1 MINSEIYYNHL
12 QKKYTR
18 SITLGTSR
26 IKKALTL
33 INDPHEKFKTI
44 IKLLLNKNSEVNS
57 SQNEQ
62 TSKINIQT

>member
-26 IKKALTL
+26 IKKALAL
-33 INDPHEKFKTI
+33 INNPHEKFKTI
-44 IKLLLNKNSEVNS
+44 IKLLLNINSEVNS